1 MKHLL
6 TVILG
11 LAVLVAAVT
20 GCGGVHRYDSRLVLA
35 DSLMRPDPDSALAIV
50 KAVDRN
56 SLVTEGDRAYRDL
69 LLTQARYRCYVT
81 ATSDSDINRALA
93 YYRTHSG
100 EREKLT
106 RALIYKGA
114 VMDELGHP
122 DSAMLYY
129 KQAEATAAPD
139 DYFNLGYS
147 NLRIAELYQSFYSND
162 SAVVSRMKKAT
173 GFFKAIKDT
182 SYLITT
188 IGTQGGYPKIIGKD
202 SSLIYLQ
209 RAIDLAKKINSP
221 MGYRYQSKLAGV
233 YFYEGNYSKAK
244 ELAMD
249 VIKNGAD
256 ECDETQFYYYAA
268 RSFIRLACLDSA
280 RYVSSIIP
288 APMFPLDSM
297 NHFRLAAELAAA
309 EHRHHDH
316 AIYLA
321 KSKDINDRI
330 FTKSL
335 ESNIG
340 NVEIKFD
347 ADKLNKEYKK
357 SIFNSFFYISLVII
371 LAVLLI
377 SFRIAKRIL
386 KKRIS
391 AYQKDFDSAR
401 AEIENTIRLYE
412 AKIAES
418 ELSIAKQKALLD
430 EKDKR
435 IKTVTQENDKL
446 LSQQTIVKGQ
456 VSRIVRNRLAAI
468 NEIYQDIR
476 VKTSV
481 CAPYKKSVSLISLL
495 KDLNDKKQLSII
507 TPRESFW
514 KNLKISIDDEY
525 HGLATFVEKKY
536 PFLTTKEY
544 QLFLLLSAKISP
556 QIIKLCMDYS
566 NPTTVSNYK
575 RKLIKDIM
583 GHDMKFEDFIQDYL
597 DGKLD

>member
-1 MKHLL
+1 M
-6 TVILG
+6 
-11 LAVLVAAVT
+11 A
-20 GCGGVHRYDSRLVLA
+20 A
-35 DSLMRPDPDSALAIV
+35 DSLMRTDPDSALAIV
-50 KAVDRN
+50 GAIDRD
-56 SLVTEGDRAYRDL
+56 SLGGEGDRAYRDL

-93 YYRTHSG
+93 YYRAHSG
-100 EREKLT
+100 EQEKLT
-106 RALIYKGA
+106 RAYIYKGA
-114 VMDELGHP
+114 VMEELGHP

-147 NLRIAELYQSFYSND
+147 NMRIAELYQSLYAND
-162 SAVVSRMKKAT
+162 SAVVARMKIAT
-173 GFFKAIKDT
+173 GFFQVINDT
-182 SYLITT
+182 TYLITT

-202 SSLIYLQ
+202 SSLIYMQ
-209 RAIDLAKKINSP
+209 RAIDLAKMINSP
-221 MGYRYQSKLAGV
+221 RGFLYQSKLSGI
-233 YFYEGNYSKAK
+233 YFYDGNYSKAK

-249 VIKNGAD
+249 IIWNGAD
-256 ECDETQFYYYAA
+256 VCDETQFYYYAA
-268 RSFIRLACLDSA
+268 RSFIRLARLDSA

-288 APMFPLDSM
+288 APVFPLDSM
-297 NHFRLAAELAAA
+297 NYYRLAAELAEA
-309 EHRHHDH
+309 EHRHRDH
-316 AIYLA
+316 AICLA

-340 NVEIKFD
+340 NSEIKFD
-347 ADKLNKEYKK
+347 AVRLNEEYQKN
-357 SIFNSFFYISLVII
+357 IFNRFFYISVFFI
-371 LAVLLI
+371 LAVLFI
-377 SFRIAKRIL
+377 SFQIAKRIL
-386 KKRIS
+386 KKRIR
-391 AYQKDFDSAR
+391 AYQMDFDSAR
-401 AEIENTIRLYE
+401 AEIENTIRMYE

-418 ELSIAKQKALLD
+418 ELSLAKQQALLD

-435 IKTVTQENDKL
+435 IKTVTKEKNKL
-446 LSQQTIVKGQ
+446 LSQQTVVKGQ

-476 VKTSV
+476 VKTTD
-481 CAPYKKSVSLISLL
+481 CAPYKKTVPLISLL
-495 KDLNDKKQLSII
+495 KDLNSKKQLSII
-507 TPRESFW
+507 TPSDSFW
-514 KNLKISIDDEY
+514 KKLKISIDDEF
-525 HGLATFVEKKY
+525 HGLATFVENKY

-583 GHDMKFEDFIQDYL
+583 GHDMRFEDFIQAYL